1 MKRDEILKELEVLSG
16 KTSNDIGGH
25 NGHRAKSRD
34 IVAAEYGF
42 SRKNAARYLRLN
54 NLIKPFKDLID
65 GNKLAL
71 LAAVDMSYLKD
82 DEQQMVWDIMERQG
96 LKLKPKMASELR
108 KQSGNLTEAVIA
120 QIMDALSVKKSSVN
134 VGVSLKL
141 PNSIC
146 EKYFT
151 GLDTEQMASLVEQA
165 LAAWFESGV
174 NAGV

>member
-1 MKRDEILKELEVLSG
+1 M
-16 KTSNDIGGH
+16 
-25 NGHRAKSRD
+25 
-34 IVAAEYGF
+34 
-42 SRKNAARYLRLN
+42 
-54 NLIKPFKDLID
+54 
-65 GNKLAL
+65 
-71 LAAVDMSYLKD
+71 
-82 DEQQMVWDIMERQG
+82 
-96 LKLKPKMASELR
+96 KLKPKMASELR

-174 NAGV
+174 SAGV